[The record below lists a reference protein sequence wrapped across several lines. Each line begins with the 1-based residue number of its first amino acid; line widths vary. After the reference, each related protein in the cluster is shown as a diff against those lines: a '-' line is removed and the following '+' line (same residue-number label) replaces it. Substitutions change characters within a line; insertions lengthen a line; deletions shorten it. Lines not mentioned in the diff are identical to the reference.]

1 MVVVSRSYGKGV
13 VQGVLCRVSAIS
25 INGPVGEKSEDSRDS
40 VERIYM
46 I

>member
-1 MVVVSRSYGKGV
+1 MVVVSCSYGKGV
-13 VQGVLCRVSAIS
+13 VQGVLYGVSAIS
-25 INGPVGEKSEDSRDS
+25 INDTVGEISKDSPDS